1 MSDYQ
6 LYYWWNPVLREST
19 VLDEPRDISNEGY
32 IRVPTD
38 RPHPMTVWDTVTE
51 SWVVAPDLAPA
62 YVASQRYQ
70 AEQAGITFNGH
81 SYSTT
86 RESRGLL
93 DSKAICALQNEN
105 YSCRWKMANGE
116 FVALSATDVLA
127 AHTAV
132 DSYVEACFSHE
143 EALLL
148 LVANGGFT
156 LDMLT
161 QGWPG
166 QAL

>member
-38 RPHPMTVWDTVTE
+38 RPHPMTVWDTATE
-51 SWVVAPDLAPA
+51 SWVVAPDLAPPYIA
-62 YVASQRYQ
+62 AQRYQ
-70 AEQAGITFNGH
+70 VEQAGVTFSGH
-81 SYSTT
+81 AYSTT

-93 DSKAICALQNEN
+93 DGKAICALQNES
-105 YSCRWKMANGE
+105 YTCRWKMANGE
-116 FVALSATDVLA
+116 FVTLSAPDVLA
-127 AHTAV
+127 AHAAI

-143 EALLL
+143 ESLLL
-148 LVANGGFT
+148 LVASGGFT

-161 QGWPG
+161 QGWPS